1 MTWSNRFRLLG
12 GLIVVVV
19 VVAVAT
25 FRLNESKAQVAS
37 TAGQVSAESYTVGT
51 PYSGV
56 VVEKLVEVGSAVS
69 TGDPLFL
76 IDSVD
81 LQRDV
86 AEGAVP
92 PRIVASD
99 VDANGYLVV
108 RATGDGTVTSLE
120 SEVGSFVRD
129 ATEMATVQRAGSVY
143 VEAEFVLTPQQYA
156 RIEERARATVVLPDR
171 RKITGEV
178 SEMTV
183 EDQDGQARMVIS
195 IRSAELVAAEAED
208 RLVAVG
214 TPVVASLH
222 LNNDGVVSDI
232 AAHVSAL
239 VPKVTP

>member
-12 GLIVVVV
+12 GLIAVVV

-37 TAGQVSAESYTVGT
+37 SAGQVSAESYTVGT

-56 VVEKLVEVGSAVS
+56 VVEQLVEVGSAVS

-76 IDSVD
+76 IDSVN

-86 AEGAVP
+86 AQGAVP

-99 VDANGYLVV
+99 VDGNGYLVV
-108 RATGDGTVTSLE
+108 RATGDGTVTAVE
-120 SEVGSFVRD
+120 GEVGSFVRD
-129 ATEMATVQRAGSVY
+129 ATEVATVQRAGSVY
-143 VEAEFVLTPQQYA
+143 VEAEFVLTPQEYA
-156 RIEERARATVVLPDR
+156 RIEEQPRATVVLPGR
-171 RKITGEV
+171 REITGEV

-183 EDQDGQARMVIS
+183 EDQDGQARVVIS
-195 IRSAELVAAEAED
+195 IRSDELVVAEAED

-214 TPVVASLH
+214 TPVVARLH

-232 AAHVSAL
+232 AAYVSAL
-239 VPKVTP
+239 YQKVTS